1 MKRPNFTATFT
12 LAALFLAA
20 LVYVGSLWFVRL
32 LVQDSIIHSTL
43 AANHTLTRVFGNEVW
58 PRIAPLLER
67 NQAPS
72 ADLPD
77 VDRRVRDFTAGS
89 DIVKVKILALS
100 GAVAYSSDPA
110 DMGKIYKDNAA
121 FRQALDGIVSG
132 NLEFRSS
139 FTGMTGTLTDI
150 DLVSSYVPIL
160 AADGRPTAI
169 AELYIDRRPA
179 MDQARLGLRKLA
191 VSMAGFFFF
200 AIFCLIFIVWQ
211 LDMARLRQDL
221 QLAEHNESLIRL
233 AAENAQAREAAEQAT
248 KAKSEFLATMSHEIR
263 TPMNGIVGMTELLID
278 TGLTPER
285 LRFAQT
291 IRTSAESLLTILN
304 DILDFSKL
312 DAGRLQ
318 FESVGFGMQL
328 HVEEAI
334 DIIAPRLRGKNVD
347 LGYWLAPEVRGQWLG
362 DPVRLR
368 QVILNLLGNAA
379 KFTEFG
385 AVTLHVVAGAA
396 GRVRF
401 IVADTGIGV
410 PQEAQA
416 SLFGMFAQADS
427 STARR
432 FGGTGLGLAIC
443 RRIVDGMGGEIGFSS
458 EEGKGSTFWFEVP
471 LPAEAKA
478 EAEIEIPPPC
488 LSGITVLVVDD
499 MAVSGTINRDVLSEA
514 GGQCHLVES
523 VSQALAWLRQP
534 GVLESAP
541 VVVADQDMP
550 LMGGMELLTM
560 MRSDPHLAGLKMVV
574 VVPGG
579 NRDVIAQAS
588 QRGADLVLAA
598 PCRHGDLVD
607 AVLQV
612 KGLGRSAAARAA
624 EVTAPAAG
632 LGHARPLNV
641 LVVEDNLVNQE
652 VAKGFL
658 AALGHKVDVADDA
671 GDGVAMVLRG
681 GYDLVFMDLQLPDMD
696 GMEATRLIRDLP
708 GEHANIPIIAMT
720 ANVMEEDRRNCQ
732 EAGMDGFLP
741 KPVRREALAALMAQW
756 QAKITG

>member
-1 MKRPNFTATFT
+1 
-12 LAALFLAA
+12 
-20 LVYVGSLWFVRL
+20 
-32 LVQDSIIHSTL
+32 
-43 AANHTLTRVFGNEVW
+43 
-58 PRIAPLLER
+58 
-67 NQAPS
+67 
-72 ADLPD
+72 
-77 VDRRVRDFTAGS
+77 
-89 DIVKVKILALS
+89 
-100 GAVAYSSDPA
+100 
-110 DMGKIYKDNAA
+110 
-121 FRQALDGIVSG
+121 
-132 NLEFRSS
+132 
-139 FTGMTGTLTDI
+139 
-150 DLVSSYVPIL
+150 
-160 AADGRPTAI
+160 
-169 AELYIDRRPA
+169 
-179 MDQARLGLRKLA
+179 
-191 VSMAGFFFF
+191 MAGFFFF

-318 FESVGFGMQL
+318 FESVSFGLQQ

-385 AVTLHVVAGAA
+385 AVTLHVVTGAA

-401 IVADTGIGV
+401 VVGDTGIGV

-471 LPAEAKA
+471 LPSEAA
-478 EAEIEIPPPC
+478 AEIPPPC

-514 GGQCHLVES
+514 GAQCHLVDS

-534 GVLESAP
+534 GALESAP

-560 MRSDPHLAGLKMVV
+560 MRSDPHLAALKMVV

-579 NRDVIAQAS
+579 SRDVIALAT
-588 QRGADLVLAA
+588 QRGADLALAA
-598 PCRHGDLVD
+598 PCRHGDLID

-612 KGLGRSAAARAA
+612 KGLGRSAAARAGEA
-624 EVTAPAAG
+624 TAPVAG
-632 LGHARPLNV
+632 QSTGRPLNV

-658 AALGHKVDVADDA
+658 AALGHTVDVADDA

-708 GEHANIPIIAMT
+708 GDHANIPIIAMT

-741 KPVRREALAALMAQW
+741 KPVRRDALAALMAEW